1 LGSSQ
6 ASVVEG
12 GDHSGCTTPQAALPP
27 HRRRLLEQ
35 GRGEEAATAASL
47 EVCNARVWLLEAQLD
62 AKEQELRRMK
72 QELEAMRQQQQQ
84 Q

>member
-1 LGSSQ
+1 
-6 ASVVEG
+6 
-12 GDHSGCTTPQAALPP
+12 
-27 HRRRLLEQ
+27 
-35 GRGEEAATAASL
+35 L